1 VGKRKRVVILT
12 YFLKRRL
19 RVMLERNEILR
30 LKELLEKA
38 KWDSKLMTQDE
49 KKELKRLIDKVR
61 DECKWFLEG

>member
-1 VGKRKRVVILT
+1 
-12 YFLKRRL
+12 
-19 RVMLERNEILR
+19 MLEGNEILR

-38 KWDSKLMTQDE
+38 KWDSKLMTKDE